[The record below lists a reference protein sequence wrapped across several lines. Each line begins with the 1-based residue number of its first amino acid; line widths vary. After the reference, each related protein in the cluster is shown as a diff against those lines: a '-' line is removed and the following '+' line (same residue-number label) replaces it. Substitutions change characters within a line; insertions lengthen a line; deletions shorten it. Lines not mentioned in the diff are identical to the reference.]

1 MNNELKKDYAKP
13 EIIIVEMD
21 YEGNLLD
28 ESCTF
33 VGDGGLCSAVDDN
46 DPDADPDAKDD

>member
-33 VGDGGLCSAVDDN
+33 VGDGGVCTDTDETDD
-46 DPDADPDAKDD
+46 DANGD

>member
-33 VGDGGLCSAVDDN
+33 VGEDGLCLAVEDD
-46 DPDADPDAKDD
+46 DPDAKDD